1 MKRLLILFF
10 SIASLLCYAQ
20 TEPRKAINIIPYTT
34 SGTNSY
40 TVAISGFTVLKAGDE
55 FRIKFSNGNTGTATL
70 QIGSLAAIPLRK
82 NGSTPLASGDI
93 VANTTY
99 LLSYDGTNFQVL
111 NIPGAGG
118 GGGTVASLAEAQA
131 GTDNTKI
138 MSPLRVASVA
148 EKVFNIEAYGAVG
161 DGTTDNTTAINN
173 CLAAIYTAGGG
184 TMYVPVGVFRV
195 NGQIT
200 IPNDG
205 VILNPK
211 NKSIKILG
219 AGRYWSNQ
227 TFIVTAQGG
236 SILDMRYTG
245 MGAKLLTLGFGALE
259 ITNITITN
267 LGNDFST
274 PFVMTTNT
282 RLHVHDASMF
292 GNNAATGTSV
302 TQDCIVL
309 GGTGT
314 VTNNTISAPFQG
326 YGTVIENCNFDFVRR
341 VVWGQNYCNGITVRS
356 NWIMYNCG
364 GSEAF
369 RFIGDATNSSAG
381 NVFAN
386 NVLEVTNYTQMWY
399 LDKCVN
405 FSFTDNSSYDNIN
418 STCTSM
424 VFNTATSQNHF
435 WRDGGF
441 QAVHPIFGGSNP
453 QNNNIHTS
461 ESGGTNVVSNNT
473 NHFGVF
479 TIKGNN
485 GIRQQ
490 RDGTAEVWI
499 RQTDAGADKIADYVD
514 RTPVGGGLE
523 GIGTYWRTG
532 ATSGRYTYSL
542 TDFQLESSGNLRL
555 WSAAGSL
562 LLFGDGGSGV
572 NNYILNNT
580 WHTND
585 ANGYKLSNVSGINWT
600 GGAAG
605 GGIEARIER
614 QSARRLRITDGAS
627 GVGSLSSTFINPAQF
642 ADDAAA
648 DAGFIGGSAPN
659 GTIYSNS
666 STGAPRAKISGTWTA
681 LTGGG
686 GGTYYA
692 PNVLSPNAT
701 DANFTAAVNSI
712 RHLPDGVLT
721 ANRTIT
727 IPTGADGD
735 VIKLLNNEDTFIWF
749 LSGAPVYL
757 ADRTTVVTQLLYN
770 VPTIIQKINGLWIIE
785 N

>member
-1 MKRLLILFF
+1 MKKLIILFF
-10 SIASLLCYAQ
+10 SILSLSALGQVKISDMPAATSLTGTELVPIVQSGVNKKATPLLWQ
-20 TEPRKAINIIPYTT
+20 TYLSPIFQAMLV
-34 SGTNSY
+34 SGTNIK
-40 TVAISGFTVLKAGDE
+40 TVNGNSLLGSGNLAISEFT
-55 FRIKFSNGNTGTATL
+55 S
-70 QIGSLAAIPLRK
+70 
-82 NGSTPLASGDI
+82 
-93 VANTTY
+93 
-99 LLSYDGTNFQVL
+99 
-111 NIPGAGG
+111 
-118 GGGTVASLAEAQA
+118 ASLAEAQA
-131 GTDNTKI
+131 GTDNTKG
-138 MSPLRVASVA
+138 MTPKRVSDVN
-148 EKVFNIEAYGAVG
+148 ETVFNITAYGAVG

-173 CLAAIYTAGGG
+173 CLAAIFSAGGG

-195 NGQIT
+195 NSQIV

-205 VILNPK
+205 VTLNPK

-227 TFIVTAQGG
+227 TFNVTAQGG
-236 SILDMRYTG
+236 SILDLRYTG
-245 MGAKLLTLGFGALE
+245 AGAKLLTLGFGALE
-259 ITNITITN
+259 ITNITITT
-267 LGNDFST
+267 LANDFST

-282 RLHVHDASMF
+282 RLYIHDASFF
-292 GNNAATGTSV
+292 GNNAATGTGV

-441 QAVHPIFGGSNP
+441 QAVHPIFGGTNP

-485 GIRQQ
+485 GLRQQ
-490 RDGTAEVWI
+490 RDGTAEIWI
-499 RQTDAGADKIADYVD
+499 RQTDAGADKIADYID

-562 LLFGDGGSGV
+562 LLFGDAGSGV

-642 ADDAAA
+642 SSDANA
-648 DAGFIGGSAPN
+648 DAGFVGASAPD

-681 LTGGG
+681 LSGGG
-686 GGTYYA
+686 GSTYYA
-692 PNVLSPNAT
+692 PTTLVANAT
-701 DANFTAAVNSI
+701 DANFTATVNGVHNI
-712 RHLPDGVLT
+712 LDGVAST
-721 ANRTIT
+721 NRVIT
-727 IPTGADGD
+727 IPTGSNGD
-735 VIKLLNNEDTFIWF
+735 VMKFYNTEDTRVWSFT
-749 LSGAPVYL
+749 GATVYL
-757 ADRTTVVTQLLYN
+757 ADRVTVVTELLYN
-770 VPTIIQKINGLWIIE
+770 VPCHMERIDGRWIIT